1 MSIADLPNELLLAIF
16 ENLVNSSSPSFAD
29 PPSRISEVCQHW
41 RSQSLLIPDLRA
53 VLPLVTVGTT
63 SRTLKGPLNTGAT
76 LSFAMRGVSSR
87 HKKDPDFLKV
97 FAKSTQWG
105 HVELLDL
112 HHDMLRPISTQLV
125 SDVPLLHTL
134 KLNINAGEHDYAGYL
149 YAFEEAPALRRLELE
164 CPARILFK
172 APFDQLEEYVERS
185 TSSIGIGRI
194 LHPESKIQSL
204 SYYSF
209 PSTAAPFIIS
219 PSHEPIPSLTT
230 LNLHLNCIRLDTLL
244 ATLTLPALTGLR
256 VVSDSLHPVATVQ
269 ALISRSRCVL
279 ETLSLRVSEPGTH
292 GARTKDSHVPFLREC
307 TELRNLELDHLEVS
321 LFRTIMDPSTT
332 SFLPYLQ
339 EFIAHIIP
347 ARPAFSGHRSVVPI
361 ATSSGSTGNTEGGP
375 HSRRIPFV
383 RLILPSA
390 EERVAAHTELDGM
403 DSFVQP
409 ARHVD
414 LRLEETTRVLSG
426 GPEVV
431 RWWHT
436 FSSSKKYR
444 PKLNDAFSFLE
455 SGRGSAQDA
464 CQILVCLPVPFFDLR
479 NMTFT

>member
-1 MSIADLPNELLLAIF
+1 MSIVDLPNELLLAIF

-76 LSFAMRGVSSR
+76 PSFAVRGVSSR
-87 HKKDPDFLKV
+87 HKKDPDFLKA

-149 YAFEEAPALRRLELE
+149 YASEEAPALRRLELE

-194 LHPESKIQSL
+194 LHSESKIQSL

-209 PSTAAPFIIS
+209 PSTAASLPHDPQ
-219 PSHEPIPSLTT
+219 PSSQL
-230 LNLHLNCIRLDTLL
+230 
-244 ATLTLPALTGLR
+244 
-256 VVSDSLHPVATVQ
+256 
-269 ALISRSRCVL
+269 
-279 ETLSLRVSEPGTH
+279 
-292 GARTKDSHVPFLREC
+292 
-307 TELRNLELDHLEVS
+307 
-321 LFRTIMDPSTT
+321 
-332 SFLPYLQ
+332 YL
-339 EFIAHIIP
+339 
-347 ARPAFSGHRSVVPI
+347 
-361 ATSSGSTGNTEGGP
+361 
-375 HSRRIPFV
+375 
-383 RLILPSA
+383 
-390 EERVAAHTELDGM
+390 
-403 DSFVQP
+403 
-409 ARHVD
+409 ARHVTRRTYTPRVNRPQGC
-414 LRLEETTRVLSG
+414 LRLTSPRRHRSGLTAVFKTVGAHQKSVRTTKI
-426 GPEVV
+426 E
-431 RWWHT
+431 
-436 FSSSKKYR
+436 
-444 PKLNDAFSFLE
+444 
-455 SGRGSAQDA
+455 
-464 CQILVCLPVPFFDLR
+464 
-479 NMTFT
+479 